1 MSSAIVTSILALN
14 ADRVLPM
21 RISNSQH
28 RVPLRAP
35 AWQIWPA
42 VNADCRP
49 WLHLQNIAYLLDQ
62 ATANTESTSVSGKGK
77 KRALSPQP
85 SSSRLKRARTTNGS
99 GSGIAG
105 DSIVER
111 NWPLSDYPPLHPPN
125 CIAIEPHGEPEAVPV
140 WKHTLEIQLYK
151 DRGNL
156 ANMALEAHH
165 RREEELFDEVLKASL
180 GHIEEPVTVDL
191 GAVDIFEFDGR
202 LVASTPNGRLAS
214 TWLCLLPTLSKPRD
228 DDSLPEGVEDLLM
241 ACHVMRLL
249 RCSTIRGHMRLIV
262 LPFDWTRTTMP
273 EDVPLQLLLEFEAS
287 VILPFIFEPCP
298 RGISKKMVAKFEQC
312 KTQLLRHL
320 YTPSIGHR
328 SDAVVNIPF
337 FYSNL
342 RPAPVLRSGR
352 ADNAM
357 QPKELI
363 PQLLPFQRRSVA
375 WLLHREGKSVTA
387 EGKIIPSTNF
397 KEHSFWEKI
406 QEGNHTWYYNRLS
419 ESVSMEV
426 MEGLPPALGG
436 ILAEEPGL
444 GKTLETIALMLLNP
458 APLER
463 NPSVKRWD
471 PEARLEVKAI
481 KVNVFVKS
489 GDRR

>member
-1 MSSAIVTSILALN
+1 
-14 ADRVLPM
+14 M

-28 RVPLRAP
+28 HVPLREP
-35 AWQIWPA
+35 ARKIWPA
-42 VNADCRP
+42 INPNYRP

-62 ATANTESTSVSGKGK
+62 ATADVESTSVSGKGK
-77 KRALSPQP
+77 KRALSSQP
-85 SSSRLKRARTTNGS
+85 SSSRLKRARTADGS
-99 GSGIAG
+99 GSGMAG
-105 DSIVER
+105 DYVVER
-111 NWPLSDYPPLHPPN
+111 NWPLSDYPALHPPN
-125 CIAIEPHGEPEAVPV
+125 CISIDPHGEPEAVPV
-140 WKHTLEIQLYK
+140 WNHTLEIQLYK
-151 DRGNL
+151 DEGNL
-156 ANMALEAHH
+156 ANMALAAHH
-165 RREEELFDEVLKASL
+165 RREEELFDEVLKASF

-191 GAVDIFEFDGR
+191 GAVEFFEYGGR

-214 TWLCLLPTLSKPRD
+214 TWLCLLPTLSENRD
-228 DDSLPEGVEDLLM
+228 DDSLPEPVEDLLM

-249 RCSTIRGHMRLIV
+249 RRCTIQGHMRLTV
-262 LPFDWTRTTMP
+262 LPFDWTQTTMP
-273 EDVPLQLLLEFEAS
+273 EDVPLLLQLQFEAS

-298 RGISKKMVAKFEQC
+298 RGMTKKLATQFEQC
-312 KTQLLRHL
+312 KAQLLRHV

-328 SDAVVNIPF
+328 SDAIVNIPF

-342 RPAPVLRSGR
+342 RPAPLLRSKR
-352 ADNAM
+352 ADDAM

-363 PQLLPFQRRSVA
+363 PRLLPFQRRSVA
-375 WLLHREGKSVTA
+375 WLLHREGKSVST
-387 EGKIIPSTNF
+387 EGKIIPSINF
-397 KEHSFWEKI
+397 KEYSFWEKV

-419 ESVSMEV
+419 GSVSMEA

-458 APLER
+458 APAER

-471 PEARLEVKAI
+471 PEARLEVRAV
-481 KVNVFVKS
+481 KVNVFVRG

>member
-1 MSSAIVTSILALN
+1 
-14 ADRVLPM
+14 M

-35 AWQIWPA
+35 ACQIWPA
-42 VNADCRP
+42 INPDCRP
-49 WLHLQNIAYLLDQ
+49 WLHLQNVAYLLDQ
-62 ATANTESTSVSGKGK
+62 AAANAELTPVLGKGK
-77 KRALSPQP
+77 KRAVSSQP
-85 SSSRLKRARTTNGS
+85 SSSRLKRARTINGS

-111 NWPLSDYPPLHPPN
+111 NWPLSDYPALYPPN
-125 CIAIEPHGEPEAVPV
+125 FIAIEPHGEPEAVPV
-140 WKHTLEIQLYK
+140 WNHTLEIQLYK
-151 DRGNL
+151 DNGNL
-156 ANMALEAHH
+156 ANMAPAAHH
-165 RREEELFDEVLKASL
+165 RREEELFDEVLKASF

-191 GAVDIFEFDGR
+191 GAVEFFEFGGR
-202 LVASTPNGRLAS
+202 LVASTPNGRLTS
-214 TWLCLLPTLSKPRD
+214 TWLCLLPTLSEPRD
-228 DDSLPEGVEDLLM
+228 DDSLPEPVEDLLM

-249 RCSTIRGHMRLIV
+249 RRCTIRGHMRLAV
-262 LPFDWTRTTMP
+262 LPFDWSQTTMP
-273 EDVPLQLLLEFEAS
+273 EDVPLQLLLEFETS
-287 VILPFIFEPCP
+287 IVLPFIFEPCP
-298 RGISKKMVAKFEQC
+298 RGISKKMGAKFEQC

-320 YTPSIGHR
+320 YTSIGHR

-342 RPAPVLRSGR
+342 RPAPVLRSKS

-363 PQLLPFQRRSVA
+363 PRLLPFQRRSVA
-375 WLLHREGKSVTA
+375 WLLHQEGKSVTA
-387 EGKIIPSTNF
+387 EGKIIPSINF

-419 ESVSMEV
+419 DSVSMEA
-426 MEGLPPALGG
+426 MDGLPPALGG

-458 APLER
+458 APPER

-471 PEARLEVKAI
+471 PEARLEVRAI
-481 KVNVFVKS
+481 KVNVFVRS
-489 GDRR
+489 GDRH